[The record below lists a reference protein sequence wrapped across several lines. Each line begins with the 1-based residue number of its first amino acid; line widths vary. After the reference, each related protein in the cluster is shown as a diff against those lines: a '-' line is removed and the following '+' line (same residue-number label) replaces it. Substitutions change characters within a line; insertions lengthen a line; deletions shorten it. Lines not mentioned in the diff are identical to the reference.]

1 MVKILSIF
9 VAAFAASH
17 VADAGEC
24 TPGLKYCG
32 KTLIQYGNFEPD
44 QLAANFLYYCH
55 PNFAVSLIQR
65 CGFGCASRGVGKN
78 DACYRPLAR
87 GFDKED

>member
-17 VADAGEC
+17 VADAGYC

-32 KTLIQYGNFEPD
+32 KTLAAYGGYGKQALFYTFQESWTSTRNAP
-44 QLAANFLYYCH
+44 
-55 PNFAVSLIQR
+55 SLTRIEIISMHAR
-65 CGFGCASRGVGKN
+65 
-78 DACYRPLAR
+78 DA
-87 GFDKED
+87 